1 MRYSRTDEISPE
13 MDGTEVTLGG
23 WLQESRNLGGIVFGI
38 IRDRYGT
45 AQIIVRK
52 KESPELAQV
61 LADAPRESVLTIQ
74 GKVQK
79 SSKTPRGYE
88 ILPTD
93 IIVESKSQTPLP
105 LGVVDK
111 VGADLDTRLDHRYL
125 DLRKNEVER
134 IFEVKSEVLQAT
146 RAYLRSLKFIEVQT
160 PKVVAAG
167 AEGGATL
174 FKLDYFGKTAYLAQS
189 PQLYKQNLMG
199 AGFDRVFEI
208 APAFR
213 AEASDTVRHLSEF
226 TSLDIEMSFIES
238 SEEVMDVAQG
248 IAYSSIKHLMENCQ
262 PLLKRCEIE
271 LKLPKMPFRRIPYDK
286 AVDLAIREGA
296 KVRRG
301 DDLGTEGEKAL
312 GAAVKRE
319 WDEELYF
326 ITEFPTE
333 LKRGTFY
340 AMRKDEKPEVTTY
353 FDLDMRGQEI
363 VSGGQRE
370 HRMEKL
376 VAQMEENSL
385 NPEAFGFYLEAFKFG
400 MPPHGGFGFGIERFV
415 QKLLNLPN
423 IREAI
428 LYPRDR
434 LRLTP

>member
-1 MRYSRTDEISPE
+1 MKFSRTSEISME
-13 MDGTEVTLGG
+13 MDGKEVLLGG

-45 AQIIVRK
+45 AQVTVRK
-52 KESPELAQV
+52 KESPELAKI
-61 LADAPRESVLTIQ
+61 LSDASRESVLSVKGI
-74 GKVQK
+74 VAK
-79 SSKTPRGYE
+79 STKTPRGFE
-88 ILPTD
+88 IFPSS
-93 IIVESKSQTPLP
+93 ISIESAALTPLP

-111 VGADLDTRLDHRYL
+111 VSADLDTRLDNRFI
-125 DLRKNEVER
+125 DLRKPEVER
-134 IFEVKSEVLQAT
+134 IFEVKSEMLTAT
-146 RAYLRSLKFIEVQT
+146 RAYLKFLGFIEVQT
-160 PKVVAAG
+160 PKIAAAG

-174 FKLDYFGKTAYLAQS
+174 FKVDYFGKTAYLAQS

-238 SEEVMDVAQG
+238 SADVMEVAEG
-248 IAYSSIKHLMENCQ
+248 ISYNSMKHLKESCK
-262 PLLKRCEIE
+262 PLLERCGIE
-271 LKLPKMPFRRIPYDK
+271 VNLPKLPFRRIPYPE
-286 AVDLAIREGA
+286 AVELAVSEGV
-296 KVRRG
+296 KVRMG

-312 GAAVKRE
+312 GVAVKNN
-319 WDEELYF
+319 WDEDLYF

-333 LKRGTFY
+333 LKRSTFY
-340 AMRKDEKPEVTTY
+340 AMRRDDKPEVTTY
-353 FDLDMRGQEI
+353 FDMDFRGQEI

-370 HRMEKL
+370 HRLNKL
-376 VAQMEENSL
+376 LAQMEENNL
-385 NPEAFGFYLEAFKFG
+385 RPEAFGFYLEAFKYG
-400 MPPHGGFGFGIERFV
+400 MPPHGGFGFGVERFV
-415 QKLLNLPN
+415 QKLLDLPN
-423 IREAI
+423 IRESI

>member
-1 MRYSRTDEISPE
+1 MKYSRTDEITPE
-13 MDGTEVTLGG
+13 MDGQEVLLGG

-38 IRDRYGT
+38 VRDRYGT
-45 AQIIVRK
+45 AQVIVKK
-52 KESPELAQV
+52 KEAPELAKV
-61 LADAPRESVLTIQ
+61 LADANRESVVTIL

-79 SSKTPRGYE
+79 SAKTPRGYE
-88 ILPTD
+88 IIPVT
-93 IIVESKSQTPLP
+93 ITINSAAQTPLP

-111 VGADLDTRLDHRYL
+111 VGADLDTRLNNRFL
-125 DLRKNEVER
+125 DLRKTEVER
-134 IFEVKSEVLQAT
+134 TFEVKSEMLLAT

-160 PKVVAAG
+160 PKIVAAG
-167 AEGGATL
+167 AEGGSTL
-174 FKLDYFGKTAYLAQS
+174 FKVDYFGNTAYLAQS

-213 AEASDTVRHLSEF
+213 AEASDTVRHLAEF

-238 SEEVMDVAQG
+238 SEDIMDVAQG
-248 IAYSSIKHLMENCQ
+248 IAYNSMKHLAERCQ

-271 LKLPKMPFRRIPYDK
+271 IKLPKLPFRRIPYDE
-286 AVDLAIREGA
+286 AVELANQEGA
-296 KVRRG
+296 KIRKG

-312 GAAVKRE
+312 GVSVKNS

-333 LKRGTFY
+333 LKRSTFY
-340 AMRKDEKPEVTTY
+340 AMRKDDNPDLTTY
-353 FDLDMRGQEI
+353 FDLDFRGQEI

-370 HRMEKL
+370 HRIEKL
-376 VAQMEENSL
+376 IAQMEENNLS
-385 NPEAFGFYLEAFKFG
+385 PDAFGFYLEAFKYG